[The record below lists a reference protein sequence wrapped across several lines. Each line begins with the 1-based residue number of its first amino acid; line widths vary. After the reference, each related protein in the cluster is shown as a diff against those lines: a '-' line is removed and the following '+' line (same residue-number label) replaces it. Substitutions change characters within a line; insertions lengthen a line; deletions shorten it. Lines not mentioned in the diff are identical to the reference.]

1 MQVTIQLTSGVHPR
15 YLSDYSSGGDCMQ
28 VTSNPNDA
36 ALYSHD
42 AALYMVE
49 LVKRFYP
56 LAQLSYAVSVG
67 A

>member
-1 MQVTIQLTSGVHPR
+1 MKVLIQVTSGFYPR
-15 YLSDYSSGGDCMQ
+15 YLADYSSGGDCMQ

-42 AALYMVE
+42 AALYMLE